1 MDVFRARLSEYSSP
15 DIDIAFGHF
24 LSVDEELDKNVSGDI
39 QLFAITIVLM
49 MVYAGAATL
58 TYRWVPLSL
67 ISLLIQIHLHDRAFF
82 VWNGQ
87 YISCV

>member
-15 DIDIAFGHF
+15 DIYIAFGHF

-82 VWNGQ
+82 V
-87 YISCV
+87 